1 MRYQLSKEAVASPQ
15 CIWMSKFAPNRASH
29 CCAVTVPQQH
39 LGTDFFLNPS
49 SSVNTKRTV
58 SRLIFTSSAIR
69 SNRFSYPCCA
79 VTCPCFWWSSAVLF
93 VFSNGST
100 QWRTQEFCSG
110 GGGFKKFS
118 WGQIERRFGGD
129 SRGSWGSCDFVQEIS
144 LLIVKCS

>member
-79 VTCPCFWWSSAVLF
+79 VTCPCFLMVVRCAVRLQQRF
-93 VFSNGST
+93 YPVAYPG
-100 QWRTQEFCSG
+100 
-110 GGGFKKFS
+110 
-118 WGQIERRFGGD
+118 ILFGG
-129 SRGSWGSCDFVQEIS
+129 RGVQKIQLRTDRTEIWGRQQG
-144 LLIVKCS
+144 LLRQL

>member
-58 SRLIFTSSAIR
+58 SRLIFTSSAIILTVNLR
-69 SNRFSYPCCA
+69 SDRTGSLTHAVLSPVPVFDGRPLCCS
-79 VTCPCFWWSSAVLF
+79 SSATVLPSGVPRNF
-93 VFSNGST
+93 VRGEGGSKNSVED
-100 QWRTQEFCSG
+100 R
-110 GGGFKKFS
+110 
-118 WGQIERRFGGD
+118 
-129 SRGSWGSCDFVQEIS
+129 
-144 LLIVKCS
+144 